1 MATITE
7 IFFLQDYVLAETGL
21 TSPAEVS
28 SVELTIS
35 GLVNPASVTFA
46 TGDIIVNGTNQG
58 NSATI
63 SNGDTF
69 HLKVYNP
76 TIDTLTKYYYDV
88 DGTTLEWWVEL
99 YNTDNSQTES
109 FSSFSSTG
117 NIATPESSTSPVSE
131 VVIETE
137 SVSATSDGPV
147 VEFESESSNIT
158 TNEVETLSVSPTEKS
173 FEKIDEGSDLVQ
185 SSDEIVDEGSDL
197 VQSSDE
203 IVPQTVIVA
212 VTDSE
217 VNDSALTIL
226 PSTQPKED
234 ATKTLLAN
242 AIEQI
247 LEESKTAIIA
257 AAEALSSSGISN
269 VSQGVA
275 PEEISDSDIADKV
288 LREYIEPL
296 PKEEL
301 QSLSEKLIVETLRE
315 QISLKS
321 FIEEVI
327 VEASSN
333 LNIGDTSDNEE
344 LQKKLIQDVSDN
356 EELQKKVIQG
366 VQEIIDTTV
375 VPTIVEKITEEL
387 TQKVLTNL
395 DDIVESKD
403 TQFNELIETVTS
415 TQLKTLEETTLNEL
429 LNKVFSEDTDKLE
442 LSNVN
447 FEDLS
452 EIEEFFINFLFNEI
466 EVSEGITLDITD
478 TTLLEAINQLDI
490 QGFVEKIQLATLD
503 FATPEDIEN
512 ILSIIFTSLSED
524 EDFLNFNL
532 FETLE
537 EFDKF
542 NILVEF
548 STSILNLSGEEIL
561 DDAST
566 TTTGSEDAVDE
577 SSTINT
583 SDEQIQ
589 DEVSEKNTGQDE
601 VEDES
606 TTLITGGETGEDE
619 STTLVTGSETGED
632 ESTTTNT
639 GGETGEDESTTT
651 NTSGE
656 TGEDESTTTNTGGET
671 GEDESTT
678 LVTSGETGE
687 DESTTANTSGE
698 TGEDSS
704 TTTNTG
710 GETGEDETSIGAS
723 SGEQLGE
730 IGAEIS
736 PDENN
741 GAASKGIIQLRDG
754 TVTFYKLNPIPST
767 IELNTFVGP
776 FVARDNTMWQIRL

>member
-35 GLVNPASVTFA
+35 GLVTPASVTFS

-69 HLKVYNP
+69 QLKIYTP

-99 YNTDNSQTES
+99 YNTDNSQIES
-109 FSSFSSTG
+109 FSTFSSTG
-117 NIATPESSTSPVSE
+117 NIAIPESSTSPVSD
-131 VVIETE
+131 VAIETE
-137 SVSATSDGPV
+137 SVSATTTGPV
-147 VEFESESSNIT
+147 SEFESESSNTT
-158 TNEVETLSVSPTEKS
+158 TNEVETVSVSPTEKS

-185 SSDEIVDEGSDL
+185 SSDEIIPQTV
-197 VQSSDE
+197 
-203 IVPQTVIVA
+203 IVAVTDSEVIPQTVIVA

-226 PSTQPKED
+226 PSTQPKEES
-234 ATKTLLAN
+234 TKALLAN

-247 LEESKTAIIA
+247 VEESKTSLIA

-269 VSQGVA
+269 VSQGEA
-275 PEEISDSDIADKV
+275 PEEISDLDISDEV
-288 LREYIEPL
+288 RREYIEPL

-301 QSLSEKLIVETLRE
+301 QSLSEKLIVETIKE
-315 QISLKS
+315 QISLQS
-321 FIEEVI
+321 FIEEV
-327 VEASSN
+327 VLEASSN
-333 LNIGDTSDNEE
+333 LNIGDTTDNEE
-344 LQKKLIQDVSDN
+344 LQKSVFRDTTDN
-356 EELQKKVIQG
+356 EELQKSVIQG
-366 VQEIIDTTV
+366 VQEVIETKV
-375 VPTIVEKITEEL
+375 VPTIIEKITEEL

-403 TQFNELIETVTS
+403 TQFNELIETVAS

-532 FETLE
+532 FETFE
-537 EFDKF
+537 EFEKF
-542 NILVEF
+542 VVEN

-566 TTTGSEDAVDE
+566 NTTGSEDVVDE
-577 SSTINT
+577 SSTVIT
-583 SDEQIQ
+583 GDEQIQ

-619 STTLVTGSETGED
+619 STTLITGEDTGEDESTTLVTGTDTGEDESTTLVTGEDTGED

-639 GGETGEDESTTT
+639 GSD
-651 NTSGE
+651 
-656 TGEDESTTTNTGGET
+656 TGEDESTTTNTG
-671 GEDESTT
+671 S
-678 LVTSGETGE
+678 
-687 DESTTANTSGE
+687 
-698 TGEDSS
+698 
-704 TTTNTG
+704 
-710 GETGEDETSIGAS
+710 ETGEDETGIGAS

-754 TVTFYKLNPIPST
+754 TVTFYKLNPVPST

>member
-403 TQFNELIETVTS
+403 AQFNELIETVTS

-537 EFDKF
+537 EFEKF
-542 NILVEF
+542 IVEN

-639 GGETGEDESTTT
+639 GGETGEDE
-651 NTSGE
+651 
-656 TGEDESTTTNTGGET
+656 
-671 GEDESTT
+671 
-678 LVTSGETGE
+678 
-687 DESTTANTSGE
+687 
-698 TGEDSS
+698 
-704 TTTNTG
+704 
-710 GETGEDETSIGAS
+710 TSIGAS

>member
-35 GLVNPASVTFA
+35 GLVAPASVTFS

-69 HLKVYNP
+69 QLKIYTP

-99 YNTDNSQTES
+99 YNTDNSQIES
-109 FSSFSSTG
+109 FSTFSSTG
-117 NIATPESSTSPVSE
+117 NIAIPESSTSPVSD
-131 VVIETE
+131 VAIETE
-137 SVSATSDGPV
+137 SVSATTTGPV
-147 VEFESESSNIT
+147 SEFESESSNTT
-158 TNEVETLSVSPTEKS
+158 TNEVETVSVSPTEKS

-185 SSDEIVDEGSDL
+185 SSDEI
-197 VQSSDE
+197 
-203 IVPQTVIVA
+203 IPQTVIVA

-226 PSTQPKED
+226 PSTQPKEES
-234 ATKTLLAN
+234 TKALLAN

-247 LEESKTAIIA
+247 VEETKTSLIA

-269 VSQGVA
+269 VSQGEA
-275 PEEISDSDIADKV
+275 PEEISDSDISDEV
-288 LREYIEPL
+288 RREYIEPL

-301 QSLSEKLIVETLRE
+301 QSLSEKLIVETIKE
-315 QISLKS
+315 QISLQS
-321 FIEEVI
+321 FIEEVV

-333 LNIGDTSDNEE
+333 LNIGDTTDNEE
-344 LQKKLIQDVSDN
+344 LQKS
-356 EELQKKVIQG
+356 VIQG
-366 VQEIIDTTV
+366 VQEVIETTV
-375 VPTIVEKITEEL
+375 VPTIIEKITEEL

-403 TQFNELIETVTS
+403 TQFSELIETVAS

-532 FETLE
+532 FETFE
-537 EFDKF
+537 EFEKF
-542 NILVEF
+542 VVEN

-566 TTTGSEDAVDE
+566 NTTGSEDVVDE
-577 SSTINT
+577 SSTVIT
-583 SDEQIQ
+583 GDEQIQ

-619 STTLVTGSETGED
+619 STTLITGGETGED
-632 ESTTTNT
+632 ESTTLVTGGETGEDESTTLVT

-651 NTSGE
+651 NTGTDDGE
-656 TGEDESTTTNTGGET
+656 DESTTLVTGTDTGEDESTTLVTGADTGEDESTTTNTGSDT

-678 LVTSGETGE
+678 
-687 DESTTANTSGE
+687 
-698 TGEDSS
+698 
-704 TTTNTG
+704 TNTG
-710 GETGEDETSIGAS
+710 SETGEDETGIGAS

-754 TVTFYKLNPIPST
+754 TVTFYKLNPVPST

-776 FVARDNTMWQIRL
+776 FVARDNSMWQIRL

>member
-28 SVELTIS
+28 SVELSIS
-35 GLVNPASVTFA
+35 GLVNPASVTFT
-46 TGDIIVNGTNQG
+46 TGDIFVNGTNQG
-58 NSATI
+58 NSATV

-69 HLKVYNP
+69 YLKVYTP

-109 FSSFSSTG
+109 FSTFSSTG
-117 NIATPESSTSPVSE
+117 NIAIPESSTSPVSD
-131 VVIETE
+131 VAIETE
-137 SVSATSDGPV
+137 SVSATTTGPV
-147 VEFESESSNIT
+147 SEFESESSNIT
-158 TNEVETLSVSPTEKS
+158 TNEVETVSVSPTEKS
-173 FEKIDEGSDLVQ
+173 FEKIDEGSNLIQSSDEIIDETSSLVQ
-185 SSDEIVDEGSDL
+185 SSDEIE
-197 VQSSDE
+197 E
-203 IVPQTVIVA
+203 QTVIVA

-226 PSTQPKED
+226 SPTQPKED

-247 LEESKTAIIA
+247 VEESKTSLIA
-257 AAEALSSSGISN
+257 AAEALSTSGISN
-269 VSQGVA
+269 VSQEVA
-275 PEEISDSDIADKV
+275 PEEISDSDISDEV
-288 LREYIEPL
+288 RREYIEPL

-321 FIEEVI
+321 FVEEVI

-333 LNIGDTSDNEE
+333 LNIGDTTDNEE
-344 LQKKLIQDVSDN
+344 LQKKIIQDVQ
-356 EELQKKVIQG
+356 EL
-366 VQEIIDTTV
+366 IDTTV
-375 VPTIVEKITEEL
+375 VPTIVEKVTEEL

-395 DDIVESKD
+395 DDIIESKD
-403 TQFNELIETVTS
+403 NQFNELIETVAS

-452 EIEEFFINFLFNEI
+452 ELEEFFINFLFNEI

-478 TTLLEAINQLDI
+478 TTLLEAVNQLDI
-490 QGFVEKIQLATLD
+490 QAFVEKIQLATLD

-512 ILSIIFTSLSED
+512 ILSILFTSLSED

-532 FETLE
+532 FETFE
-537 EFDKF
+537 EFEKF
-542 NILVEF
+542 VVEN
-548 STSILNLSGEEIL
+548 STNILNLSGEEIL
-561 DDAST
+561 DDAPT
-566 TTTGSEDAVDE
+566 TTTGSEDVVDE
-577 SSTINT
+577 TSTINT

-589 DEVSEKNTGQDE
+589 DEVSEKNVGQDE

-606 TTLITGGETGEDE
+606 TTVVTGSETGEDESTTVVTGSETGEDETSTIVTGSETGEDESTTVVTGSETGEDESTTVNTAGETGEDE
-619 STTLVTGSETGED
+619 STTVVTGSETGED

-651 NTSGE
+651 NTGGE
-656 TGEDESTTTNTGGET
+656 TGEDESTTTNTGSET
-671 GEDESTT
+671 GEDES
-678 LVTSGETGE
+678 
-687 DESTTANTSGE
+687 
-698 TGEDSS
+698 
-704 TTTNTG
+704 
-710 GETGEDETSIGAS
+710 SIGAS

-754 TVTFYKLNPIPST
+754 TVTFYKLNPVPST

>member
-1 MATITE
+1 M
-7 IFFLQDYVLAETGL
+7 L
-21 TSPAEVS
+21 
-28 SVELTIS
+28 IS
-35 GLVNPASVTFA
+35 FDWL
-46 TGDIIVNGTNQG
+46 
-58 NSATI
+58 
-63 SNGDTF
+63 
-69 HLKVYNP
+69 
-76 TIDTLTKYYYDV
+76 
-88 DGTTLEWWVEL
+88 
-99 YNTDNSQTES
+99 
-109 FSSFSSTG
+109 
-117 NIATPESSTSPVSE
+117 
-131 VVIETE
+131 
-137 SVSATSDGPV
+137 
-147 VEFESESSNIT
+147 
-158 TNEVETLSVSPTEKS
+158 
-173 FEKIDEGSDLVQ
+173 
-185 SSDEIVDEGSDL
+185 
-197 VQSSDE
+197 
-203 IVPQTVIVA
+203 
-212 VTDSE
+212 
-217 VNDSALTIL
+217 
-226 PSTQPKED
+226 
-234 ATKTLLAN
+234 KTL
-242 AIEQI
+242 IDI
-247 LEESKTAIIA
+247 KKT
-257 AAEALSSSGISN
+257 
-269 VSQGVA
+269 

-537 EFDKF
+537 EFEKF
-542 NILVEF
+542 IVEN

-601 VEDES
+601 VEDESTTLITGGETGEDES

>member
-35 GLVNPASVTFA
+35 GLVTPASVTFS

-69 HLKVYNP
+69 QLKIYTP

-99 YNTDNSQTES
+99 YNTDNSQIES
-109 FSSFSSTG
+109 FSTFSSTG
-117 NIATPESSTSPVSE
+117 NIAIPESSTSPVSD
-131 VVIETE
+131 VAIETE
-137 SVSATSDGPV
+137 SVSATTTGPV
-147 VEFESESSNIT
+147 SEFESESSNTT
-158 TNEVETLSVSPTEKS
+158 TNEVETVSVSPTEKS

-185 SSDEIVDEGSDL
+185 SSDEI
-197 VQSSDE
+197 
-203 IVPQTVIVA
+203 IPQTVIVA

-226 PSTQPKED
+226 PSTQPKEES
-234 ATKTLLAN
+234 TKALLAN

-247 LEESKTAIIA
+247 VEESKTSLIA

-269 VSQGVA
+269 VSQGEA
-275 PEEISDSDIADKV
+275 PEEISDLDISDEV
-288 LREYIEPL
+288 RREYIEPL

-301 QSLSEKLIVETLRE
+301 QSLSEKLIVETIKE
-315 QISLKS
+315 QISLQS
-321 FIEEVI
+321 FIEEV
-327 VEASSN
+327 VLEASSN
-333 LNIGDTSDNEE
+333 LNIGDTTDNEE
-344 LQKKLIQDVSDN
+344 LQKSVFRDTTDN
-356 EELQKKVIQG
+356 EELQKSVIQG
-366 VQEIIDTTV
+366 VQEVIETKV
-375 VPTIVEKITEEL
+375 VPTIIEKITEEL

-403 TQFNELIETVTS
+403 TQFNELIETVAS

-532 FETLE
+532 FETFE
-537 EFDKF
+537 EFEKF
-542 NILVEF
+542 VVEN

-566 TTTGSEDAVDE
+566 NTTGSEDVVDE
-577 SSTINT
+577 SSTVIT
-583 SDEQIQ
+583 GDEQIQ

-619 STTLVTGSETGED
+619 STTLITGEDTGEDESTTLVTGTDTGEDESTTLVTGEDTGED

-639 GGETGEDESTTT
+639 GSD
-651 NTSGE
+651 
-656 TGEDESTTTNTGGET
+656 TGEDESTTTNTG
-671 GEDESTT
+671 S
-678 LVTSGETGE
+678 
-687 DESTTANTSGE
+687 
-698 TGEDSS
+698 
-704 TTTNTG
+704 
-710 GETGEDETSIGAS
+710 ETGEDETGIGAS

-754 TVTFYKLNPIPST
+754 TVTFYKLNPVPST

>member
-28 SVELTIS
+28 SVELSIS
-35 GLVNPASVTFA
+35 GLVNPASVTFT
-46 TGDIIVNGTNQG
+46 TGDIFVNGTNQG
-58 NSATI
+58 NSATV

-69 HLKVYNP
+69 YLKVYTP

-109 FSSFSSTG
+109 FSTFSSTG
-117 NIATPESSTSPVSE
+117 NIAIPESSTSPVSD
-131 VVIETE
+131 VAIETE
-137 SVSATSDGPV
+137 SVSATTTGPV
-147 VEFESESSNIT
+147 SEFESESSNIT
-158 TNEVETLSVSPTEKS
+158 TNEVETVSVSPTEKS
-173 FEKIDEGSDLVQ
+173 FEKIDEGSNLIQSSDEIIDETSSLVQ
-185 SSDEIVDEGSDL
+185 SSDEIE
-197 VQSSDE
+197 E
-203 IVPQTVIVA
+203 QTVIVA

-226 PSTQPKED
+226 SPTQPKED

-247 LEESKTAIIA
+247 VEESKTSLIA
-257 AAEALSSSGISN
+257 AAEALSTSGISN
-269 VSQGVA
+269 VSQEVA
-275 PEEISDSDIADKV
+275 PEEISDSDISDEV
-288 LREYIEPL
+288 RREYIEPL

-321 FIEEVI
+321 FVEEVI

-333 LNIGDTSDNEE
+333 LNIGDTTDNEE
-344 LQKKLIQDVSDN
+344 LQKKIIQDVQ
-356 EELQKKVIQG
+356 EL
-366 VQEIIDTTV
+366 IDTTV
-375 VPTIVEKITEEL
+375 VPTIVEKVTEEL

-395 DDIVESKD
+395 DDIIESKD
-403 TQFNELIETVTS
+403 NQFNELIETVAS

-452 EIEEFFINFLFNEI
+452 ELEEFFINFLFNEI

-478 TTLLEAINQLDI
+478 TTLLEAVNQLDI
-490 QGFVEKIQLATLD
+490 QAFVEKIQLATLD

-512 ILSIIFTSLSED
+512 ILSILFTSLSED

-532 FETLE
+532 FETFE
-537 EFDKF
+537 EFV
-542 NILVEF
+542 VEN
-548 STSILNLSGEEIL
+548 SISILNLSGEEIL
-561 DDAST
+561 DDAPT
-566 TTTGSEDAVDE
+566 TTTGSEDVVDE
-577 SSTINT
+577 TSTINT

-589 DEVSEKNTGQDE
+589 DEVSEKNVGQDE

-606 TTLITGGETGEDE
+606 TTVVTGSETGEDE
-619 STTLVTGSETGED
+619 STTVVTGSETGEDETSTIVTGSETGEDESTTVVTGSETGED

-651 NTSGE
+651 NTGGE
-656 TGEDESTTTNTGGET
+656 TGEDESTTTNTGSET
-671 GEDESTT
+671 GEDES
-678 LVTSGETGE
+678 
-687 DESTTANTSGE
+687 
-698 TGEDSS
+698 
-704 TTTNTG
+704 
-710 GETGEDETSIGAS
+710 SIGAS

-754 TVTFYKLNPIPST
+754 TVTFYKLNPVPST